1 MAKNEEDMPLTMA
14 QPKEPRESHDQYI
27 LRRMRE
33 EGRKDRLRKATRM
46 AWLTFEHELFK
57 FRVSIEILS
66 PPEST
71 QFKDNMTQ
79 WLEDLYFNEELD
91 LNDKTYEEVSDELYL
106 KINEK
111 YPGRTVWIDVGEGL
125 RQHSDRGALTYYDKR
140 M

>member
-14 QPKEPRESHDQYI
+14 QPRESRSAYI
-27 LRRMRE
+27 LREMQKE
-33 EGRKDRLRKATRM
+33 SLKDRLRKATRM
-46 AWLTFEHELFK
+46 AWSAFEHNLFK
-57 FRVSIEILS
+57 FRVSIEILNE
-66 PPEST
+66 PEPV
-71 QFKDNMTQ
+71 QFKEGTTQ
-79 WLEDLYFNEELD
+79 WLQNLYSNGDLD

-125 RQHSDRGALTYYDKR
+125 RQHPDSGALTYYDKR

>member
-14 QPKEPRESHDQYI
+14 QPRESRSAYI
-27 LRRMRE
+27 LREMQKE
-33 EGRKDRLRKATRM
+33 SLKDRLRKATSM
-46 AWLTFEHELFK
+46 AWSAFEHNLFK
-57 FRVSIEILS
+57 FRVSIEILN
-66 PPEST
+66 ESDPT
-71 QFKDNMTQ
+71 QFKDDMMQ
-79 WLEDLYFNEELD
+79 WLQDLCYNEELD
-91 LNDKTYEEVSDELYL
+91 SNDKTCEEVSNDLYL